1 MLSVSPSSQSASTFS
16 VTIDPSVP
24 AGSYLPLNY
33 TWTAGQYSTSREII
47 LHIGAVIEDAESGDY
62 LNYSW
67 QNEDVSPWTIDNS
80 TVYQGTSSFRS
91 GIIPHS
97 ATSELKI
104 DYSVTQSD
112 TIRFFRKVS
121 SEQGYDFL
129 RFYIDGIEM
138 QTWSGLVDW
147 SEVKFPVAIG
157 DHQFSWKYEKD
168 DIVASNEDACWIDY
182 IEFPAGAAISTNILP
197 THVSNFKGSFS
208 IFPNPSNNGDFTLLG
223 KGLKS
228 GSYKINMLDAT
239 CRLIEQKVIENN
251 SEMNQWNWSLND
263 AKSGFYFLE
272 ITQPDSQKQLLKLII
287 R

>member
-1 MLSVSPSSQSASTFS
+1 M
-16 VTIDPSVP
+16 
-24 AGSYLPLNY
+24 
-33 TWTAGQYSTSREII
+33 
-47 LHIGAVIEDAESGDY
+47 
-62 LNYSW
+62 
-67 QNEDVSPWTIDNS
+67 
-80 TVYQGTSSFRS
+80 
-91 GIIPHS
+91 
-97 ATSELKI
+97 KI
-104 DYSVTQSD
+104 DYSVSQPD

-182 IEFPAGAAISTNILP
+182 IEFPAGASISTNLIP
-197 THVSNFKGSFS
+197 TPVSDFKGSFS

-223 KGLKS
+223 KGLQY
-228 GSYKINMLDAT
+228 GTFKINVLDAT
-239 CRLIEQKVIENN
+239 GRLIEQKVLENN
-251 SEMNQWNWSLND
+251 SEMNQWNWNLND
-263 AKSGFYFLE
+263 PKSGFYFLE